1 MYKGQSNWELE
12 KDRITFFD
20 FYNDEDYNLSEFLTE
35 EHAKKFLIKISC
47 PIYVNVFIITLY
59 KIAY

>member
-35 EHAKKFLIKISC
+35 
-47 PIYVNVFIITLY
+47 
-59 KIAY
+59 